1 MTGYKV
7 IFASAAKQKNL
18 LHSNQTKLLPN
29 RYAGVYELSCDCG
42 GKKHWRNKKN
52 LCSLDQSN
60 M

>member
-7 IFASAAKQKNL
+7 IFASAAKQKNI
-18 LHSNQTKLLPN
+18 LHSNKRKLLPN